1 MSEQSSNSLIEASR
15 PQDPVTQNKGHLE
28 STASQILATQIEA
41 HPAIKGLAGL
51 TIARQIGL
59 MLSLALSVAIG
70 VAIVL
75 WSQESSYGRL
85 YSEIGESDVAEILE
99 ILNKDNIKYKVE
111 TGSGAIMVPMDQV
124 GAVKL
129 KLAAL
134 GLPKSNSLGYELLDK
149 DQGFGASKSVELV
162 RFQRALEGE
171 IARTIMSIQNV
182 KTARVLLA
190 IPVQS
195 VFVRERKKPSAS
207 VIVNLYQGRSLD
219 KGQVESIIHL
229 VASSVPQLDAEQVT
243 VVDQKGQLLNSND
256 SSVAGN
262 LTSKQFEYKKNIEE
276 HLMGRIE
283 NILSPVVGD
292 GMRVQI
298 SADVDFTETD
308 RTQEMFNPDLPAL
321 RSEQTSEEQS
331 SLSAIQGVPGALSNQ
346 PTPAGTA
353 PQTTPPSTAAPGS
366 AAANTVALPGA
377 AATATS
383 PAAALPGSLAKNA
396 TRNYELDKTIT
407 HTRLATGALHRLSVA
422 VVVDDRHIP
431 QSDGTVKTQS
441 FSQEDI
447 NRFSDLVK
455 QAVGFD
461 NSRGDQVTVSNV
473 TFKMDEL
480 IEALPTLPIW
490 ERSWFLDLMKQLA
503 AVLAV
508 LFLLFGVLRPTMR
521 GLVGRDIEEKKAI
534 ALAEAQQKAISIG
547 GTVRFN
553 EQGIPVAV
561 PAGQQT
567 LNFTLPTEMQDL
579 LLLDV
584 PQSYEHRLEYVK
596 RLVDDD
602 SKVVAQVIK
611 SWIKKDGQ

>member
-1 MSEQSSNSLIEASR
+1 MAK
-15 PQDPVTQNKGHLE
+15 NKGHLDGE
-28 STASQILATQIEA
+28 ASHIFAANVDA

-59 MLSLALSVAIG
+59 MLGLALSVAIG

-75 WSQESSYGRL
+75 WSQEPSYGRL
-85 YSEIGESDVAEILE
+85 YSEIGESDVSEILE
-99 ILNKDNIKYKVE
+99 ILNKENIKYKVE

-124 GAVKL
+124 SAVKL
-129 KLAAL
+129 KLAAQ

-149 DQGFGASKSVELV
+149 DQGFGASKSVETV

-190 IPVQS
+190 IPAQS

-229 VASSVPQLDAEQVT
+229 VASSVPQLEAEQVT

-256 SSVAGN
+256 SSAAGN
-262 LTSKQFEYKKNIEE
+262 LTSRQFEYKKNIEE

-283 NILSPVVGD
+283 NILSPLVGSD

-331 SLSAIQGVPGALSNQ
+331 TLSATQGVPGALSNQ

-353 PQTTPPSTAAPGS
+353 PDPSAPAPAA
-366 AAANTVALPGA
+366 
-377 AATATS
+377 
-383 PAAALPGSLAKNA
+383 PAAAGANANVPAVPAPAASSTATPGSVAKNA

-407 HTRLATGALHRLSVA
+407 HTRLATGALRRLSVA
-422 VVVDDRHIP
+422 VVVDDRHVA
-431 QSDGTVKTQS
+431 QGDGAVKAQPY
-441 FSQEDI
+441 SQEDI
-447 NRFSDLVK
+447 HRFSDLVK

-461 NSRGDQVTVSNV
+461 SSRGDQVTVTNV
-473 TFKMDEL
+473 TFKIDEL
-480 IEALPTLPIW
+480 IEALPAIPVW
-490 ERSWFLDLMKQLA
+490 EQGWFLDLMKQVA

-521 GLVGRDIEEKKAI
+521 SLVGRDMEEKKAV
-534 ALAEAQQKAISIG
+534 ALAEAQEKAAAIG
-547 GTVRFN
+547 GSVRFN
-553 EQGIPVAV
+553 EQGAPVAV
-561 PAGQQT
+561 PAGQK
-567 LNFTLPTEMQDL
+567 NVSFTMPNEMEMQDL

-611 SWIKKDGQ
+611 SWIKKDG

>member
-1 MSEQSSNSLIEASR
+1 MSEQSSNSLVEANR
-15 PQDPVTQNKGHLE
+15 QHDPVGKGHLE
-28 STASQILATQIEA
+28 GEASHILATKVDA

-51 TIARQIGL
+51 TIGRQIGL
-59 MLSLALSVAIG
+59 MLGLALSVAIG

-75 WSQESSYGRL
+75 WSQEPSFGRL

-99 ILNKDNIKYKVE
+99 ILNKENIKYKVE
-111 TGSGAIMVPMDQV
+111 SGSGAIMVPMADV
-124 GAVKL
+124 SAIKL
-129 KLAAL
+129 KLAAQ
-134 GLPKSNSLGYELLDK
+134 GLPKSNSMGYELLDK
-149 DQGFGASKSVELV
+149 DQGFGASKSVETV

-182 KTARVLLA
+182 KAARVLLA
-190 IPVQS
+190 LPVQS

-256 SSVAGN
+256 STAAGN

-276 HLMGRIE
+276 HLMGRIQ
-283 NILSPVVGD
+283 NILSPLVGGD

-321 RSEQTSEEQS
+321 RSEQTSEEQN
-331 SLSAIQGVPGALSNQ
+331 SLSATQGVPGALSNQ

-353 PQTTPPSTAAPGS
+353 PETKPASTAAGS
-366 AAANTVALPGA
+366 AAANATA
-377 AATATS
+377 ASTTAAPATATATTPS
-383 PAAALPGSLAKNA
+383 GSLAKNA

-407 HTRLATGALHRLSVA
+407 HTRLATGALRRLSVA
-422 VVVDDRHIP
+422 VVVDDRHVA
-431 QSDGTVKTQS
+431 QDDGKVKAQPYS
-441 FSQEDI
+441 NEDI
-447 NRFSDLVK
+447 SRFSDLVK

-461 NSRGDQVTVSNV
+461 SSRGDQVTVTNV
-473 TFKMDEL
+473 TFKIDEL
-480 IEALPTLPIW
+480 IEALPSIPVW
-490 ERSWFLDLMKQLA
+490 EQGWFFDLLKQIA

-508 LFLLFGVLRPTMR
+508 LFLFFGVLRPTMR
-521 GLVGRDIEEKKAI
+521 SLVGRDIEEKKAI
-534 ALAEAQQKAISIG
+534 ALAEAQQKAAAMG
-547 GTVRFN
+547 GTVRYN
-553 EQGIPVAV
+553 EQGAPVAV
-561 PAGQQT
+561 PAGQQSAS
-567 LNFTLPTEMQDL
+567 FTLPTDMQDM

-602 SKVVAQVIK
+602 SKVVASVIK
-611 SWIKKDGQ
+611 SWVRKDG

>member
-1 MSEQSSNSLIEASR
+1 MSEQSNSLIETNR
-15 PQDPVTQNKGHLE
+15 QHDPNAVGKGHLE
-28 STASQILATQIEA
+28 GEASHILATKVDA

-59 MLSLALSVAIG
+59 MLGLALSVAIG

-75 WSQESSYGRL
+75 WSQEPSYGRL
-85 YSEIGESDVAEILE
+85 YSEISQNDVAEILE
-99 ILNKDNIKYKVE
+99 VLNKENVKYKVE
-111 TGSGAIMVPMDQV
+111 SGSGAIMVPMDQV
-124 GAVKL
+124 SSVKL
-129 KLAAL
+129 KLASQ

-149 DQGFGASKSVELV
+149 DQGFGTSKSVEVV

-182 KTARVLLA
+182 KSARVLLA

-207 VIVNLYQGRSLD
+207 VMVNLYQGRTLD

-256 SSVAGN
+256 SSAAGN

-283 NILSPVVGD
+283 NILSPLVGAD
-292 GMRVQI
+292 GMRAQI

-321 RSEQTSEEQS
+321 RSEQTSEEKS
-331 SLSAIQGVPGALSNQ
+331 SSSPIQGIPGALSNQ
-346 PTPAGTA
+346 PTAAGSAPETT
-353 PQTTPPSTAAPGS
+353 PQTANASGAPAAQGAAPATAAS
-366 AAANTVALPGA
+366 
-377 AATATS
+377 S
-383 PAAALPGSLAKNA
+383 PGSLAKNA

-407 HTRLATGALHRLSVA
+407 HTRLATGALRRLSVA
-422 VVVDDRHIP
+422 VVVDDKHVA
-431 QSDGTVKTQS
+431 QSDGAVKSQAY
-441 FSQEDI
+441 SQEDI

-461 NSRGDQVTVSNV
+461 SSRGDQVTVTNV
-473 TFKMDEL
+473 TFKLDEL
-480 IEALPTLPIW
+480 IEPLPSIPVW
-490 ERSWFLDLMKQLA
+490 EQGWFLDLMKQLA
-503 AVLAV
+503 AVLAL
-508 LFLLFGVLRPTMR
+508 LFLLLGVLRPTMR
-521 GLVGRDIEEKKAI
+521 SLVGRDIEEKKSL
-534 ALAEAQQKAISIG
+534 ALADAHDKAAATG
-547 GTVRFN
+547 GTVRLN
-553 EQGIPVAV
+553 EHGQPVAV
-561 PAGQQT
+561 LAGQQQ
-567 LNFTLPTEMQDL
+567 NMSFTMPPEMQDL

-611 SWIKKDGQ
+611 TWVKKDG

>member
-1 MSEQSSNSLIEASR
+1 MSKDKGHLDGEASR
-15 PQDPVTQNKGHLE
+15 
-28 STASQILATQIEA
+28 IFATKVDA
-41 HPAIKGLAGL
+41 HPALKGLAGL

-59 MLSLALSVAIG
+59 MLGLALSVAIG
-70 VAIVL
+70 VAVVL
-75 WSQESSYGRL
+75 WSQEPTYGRL
-85 YSEIGESDVAEILE
+85 YSEIGESDVSEILE
-99 ILNKDNIKYKVE
+99 VLNKENIKYKVE

-124 GAVKL
+124 STVKL
-129 KLAAL
+129 KLAAQ

-149 DQGFGASKSVELV
+149 DQGFGASKSVEAV

-182 KTARVLLA
+182 KSARVLLA
-190 IPVQS
+190 MPVQS

-262 LTSKQFEYKKNIEE
+262 LTTKQFEYKKNIEE
-276 HLMGRIE
+276 HLMGRIQ
-283 NILSPVVGD
+283 NILSPLVGGD
-292 GMRVQI
+292 GMRVQVT
-298 SADVDFTETD
+298 ADVDFTETD

-331 SLSAIQGVPGALSNQ
+331 TLSATQGVPGALSNQ

-353 PQTTPPSTAAPGS
+353 PEAAPAASAANAPAGVASAAASSASAPGS
-366 AAANTVALPGA
+366 A
-377 AATATS
+377 S
-383 PAAALPGSLAKNA
+383 KNA

-407 HTRLATGALHRLSVA
+407 HTRLATGALRRLSVA
-422 VVVDDRHIP
+422 VVVDDRHVP
-431 QSDGTVKTQS
+431 QGDGTVKGQPY
-441 FSQEDI
+441 SQEDI
-447 NRFSDLVK
+447 HRFSDLVK

-461 NSRGDQVTVSNV
+461 SSRGDQVTVTNV
-473 TFKMDEL
+473 AFKIDESV
-480 IEALPTLPIW
+480 EALPAVPVW
-490 ERSWFLDLMKQLA
+490 EQGWFLDLTKQVA
-503 AVLAV
+503 AALAV

-521 GLVGRDIEEKKAI
+521 SLVGRDLEEKKAA
-534 ALAEAQQKAISIG
+534 ALAEAQEKAAAMG
-547 GTVRFN
+547 GTVRYD
-553 EQGIPVAV
+553 EQGVPIAV
-561 PAGQQT
+561 PVGQQNV
-567 LNFTLPTEMQDL
+567 NFAMPTEKEMQDL

-611 SWIKKDGQ
+611 SWIKKDG

>member
-1 MSEQSSNSLIEASR
+1 MSKG
-15 PQDPVTQNKGHLE
+15 KGHLDGE
-28 STASQILATQIEA
+28 ASHIFATKVDA
-41 HPAIKGLAGL
+41 HPALKGLAGL
-51 TIARQIGL
+51 TIARQMGL
-59 MLSLALSVAIG
+59 MLGLALSVAIG
-70 VAIVL
+70 VAVVL
-75 WSQESSYGRL
+75 WSQEPSYGRL
-85 YSEIGESDVAEILE
+85 YSEIGESDVSEILDV
-99 ILNKDNIKYKVE
+99 LNKENIKYKVE

-124 GAVKL
+124 SAVKL
-129 KLAAL
+129 KLAAQ

-149 DQGFGASKSVELV
+149 DQGFGASKSVETV

-171 IARTIMSIQNV
+171 IARTIMAIQSV
-182 KTARVLLA
+182 KSARVLLA
-190 IPVQS
+190 MPVQS

-276 HLMGRIE
+276 HLMGRIQ
-283 NILSPVVGD
+283 NILSPLVGGD

-321 RSEQTSEEQS
+321 RSEQTSEEQN
-331 SLSAIQGVPGALSNQ
+331 SLSATQGVPGALSNQ
-346 PTPAGTA
+346 PTPAGAA
-353 PQTTPPSTAAPGS
+353 PEATPAPATTAANASATAANS
-366 AAANTVALPGA
+366 AAT
-377 AATATS
+377 
-383 PAAALPGSLAKNA
+383 PGSLAKNA

-407 HTRLATGALHRLSVA
+407 HTRLATGALRRLSVA
-422 VVVDDRHIP
+422 VVVDDRHVS
-431 QSDGTVKTQS
+431 QGDGTVKAQPY
-441 FSQEDI
+441 SQEDI
-447 NRFSDLVK
+447 HRFSDLVK

-461 NSRGDQVTVSNV
+461 SSRGDQVTVTNV
-473 TFKMDEL
+473 AFKIDEL
-480 IEALPTLPIW
+480 VEELPAIPVW
-490 ERSWFLDLMKQLA
+490 EQGWFLDLMKQAA

-521 GLVGRDIEEKKAI
+521 SLVARDLEEKKAA
-534 ALAEAQQKAISIG
+534 ALAEAQEKAAAMG
-547 GTVRFN
+547 GTVRLD
-553 EQGIPVAV
+553 EKGVPVAV
-561 PAGQQT
+561 PAGQENT
-567 LNFTLPTEMQDL
+567 SFAIPTEKEMQDL

-611 SWIKKDGQ
+611 SWIKKDG

>member
-1 MSEQSSNSLIEASR
+1 MSEQSGNSLIEANR
-15 PQDPVTQNKGHLE
+15 QHDPTAKGRGHLDGE
-28 STASQILATQIEA
+28 ATHILATKVDA

-59 MLSLALSVAIG
+59 MLGLALSVAIG

-75 WSQESSYGRL
+75 WSQEPSYGRL

-99 ILNKDNIKYKVE
+99 ILNKENIKYKVE
-111 TGSGAIMVPMDQV
+111 NGSGAIMVPMDQV
-124 GAVKL
+124 SSIKL
-129 KLAAL
+129 KLAAQ

-149 DQGFGASKSVELV
+149 DQGFGASKSVETV

-190 IPVQS
+190 MPVQS

-256 SSVAGN
+256 SSSAGN

-283 NILSPVVGD
+283 NILSPLVGGD

-321 RSEQTSEEQS
+321 RSEQTSEEQN
-331 SLSAIQGVPGALSNQ
+331 SLSAAQGVPGALSNQ

-353 PQTTPPSTAAPGS
+353 PETTAASGTAGANSTASTASS
-366 AAANTVALPGA
+366 A
-377 AATATS
+377 S
-383 PAAALPGSLAKNA
+383 PGSLAKNA

-407 HTRLATGALHRLSVA
+407 HTRLATGALRRLSVA
-422 VVVDDRHIP
+422 VVVDDRHVP
-431 QSDGTVKTQS
+431 QSDGTVKAQP

-461 NSRGDQVTVSNV
+461 SSRGDQVTVTNV
-473 TFKMDEL
+473 AFKIDEL
-480 IEALPTLPIW
+480 VEALPAIPVW
-490 ERSWFLDLMKQLA
+490 EQGWFLDLMKQAA

-521 GLVGRDIEEKKAI
+521 SLVSRDLEEKKAL
-534 ALAEAQQKAISIG
+534 ALAEAQEKAASIG

-553 EQGIPVAV
+553 EQGVPVAV
-561 PAGQQT
+561 PAGQQSV
-567 LNFTLPTEMQDL
+567 NFATTPNEIQDL
-579 LLLDV
+579 LLLDT

-611 SWIKKDGQ
+611 SWVKKDG